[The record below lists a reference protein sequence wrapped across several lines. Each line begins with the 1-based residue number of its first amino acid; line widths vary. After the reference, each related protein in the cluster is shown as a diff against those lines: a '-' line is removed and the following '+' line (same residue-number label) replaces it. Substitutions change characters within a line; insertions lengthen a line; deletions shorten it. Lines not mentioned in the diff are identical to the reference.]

1 MDKLNEFQKQAI
13 NQIKGPVL
21 VIAGAGSGK
30 TKVIVCK
37 ILKLIEMKIPPEN
50 ILAVTFT
57 NKAANE
63 MSKRVR
69 NITNANVLTTTFHSL
84 GSKILRESIHHLGYS
99 NNFNIYDEEDSLK
112 LIKECYKTLN
122 LTAEK
127 KNIKKVKYLISNA
140 KNDLIDLEDI
150 KFDANFSKHEIN
162 IFHLYQKKL
171 KEYNALDFDDLLYL
185 TAILFKKH
193 LDVLEM
199 YQDRWPFL
207 LIDEYQDTN
216 FSQYTIA
223 KLLSNKTKNIFVVGD
238 PDQSIYSFRG
248 ARYQNILN
256 FEKDYKNAKVIKLT
270 INYRSTKN
278 ILDTANFLIKNNSN
292 RLEKDL
298 ISNLDEGEKIKIFKA
313 DSDRDEA
320 KFVIQKILRYKKNNI
335 ELDNIAIFY
344 RTNFQ
349 SRIFEDHLINAN
361 LPYVIFGGISFYHRK
376 EIKDI
381 LAFLKLVIS
390 DSDFIS
396 FSRTINIP
404 KRGIGQQ
411 SLSKLSFFSEKE
423 NISIIDLIK
432 RYLDGDF
439 NDLKLSS
446 RQKSSLKD
454 YLNKLD
460 EIKKLYLEKQD
471 ISEIILKTIDAMQ
484 YFSYLK
490 EDPLSFETRKENVQE
505 LVSIA
510 SIWQKENEGYLE
522 EFLNKLSLLGS
533 TDLENEKCIK
543 LMSLHNSKGLEFDL
557 VFMVGLEEDLFPH
570 INSKDTQDKI
580 EEERRL
586 CYVGI
591 TRAKK
596 HLYISHSSTRYIFG
610 GMKYCIKSRFLKEL
624 PDNLIKKIS
633 FDPYQIEENSSDNNR
648 SEELREI
655 NMYYPGLLVEHK
667 TFGKGMVSKVYSTS
681 LGETLDIIFD
691 DDDITRSIVTKYAKL
706 SIV

>member
-1 MDKLNEFQKQAI
+1 MDNLNEFQKIAI
-13 NQIKGPVL
+13 NQIEGPVL

-30 TKVIVCK
+30 TKVIVLR
-37 ILKLIEMKIPPEN
+37 ILKLIEIGILPEN

-63 MSKRVR
+63 MSKRVKE
-69 NITNANVLTTTFHSL
+69 ITNANVLTTTFHSL
-84 GSKILRESIHHLGYS
+84 GSKILRESIHHLGYL
-99 NNFNIYDEEDSLK
+99 NNFTIYDEEDSLK
-112 LIKECYKTLN
+112 LIKDCYQILN
-122 LTAEK
+122 LKDEK
-127 KNIKKVKYLISNA
+127 KNVKKLKYLISNA
-140 KNDLIDLEDI
+140 KNDLMDI
-150 KFDANFSKHEIN
+150 ENIKSDYSFSKHEID

-185 TAILFKKH
+185 TANLFLKH
-193 LDVLEM
+193 ENVLKM

-216 FSQYTIA
+216 FSQYTIS

-256 FEKDYKNAKVIKLT
+256 FESDYKNAKVIKLT

-278 ILDTANFLIKNNSN
+278 ILEAANFLIKNNKN
-292 RLEKDL
+292 RLKKDL
-298 ISNLDEGEKIKIFKA
+298 VSNLDAGEKIKIFSA

-320 KFVIQKILRYKKNNI
+320 EFVTKKIKEAKKNGI
-335 ELDNIAIFY
+335 ELDKIAIFY

-349 SRIFEDHLINAN
+349 SRIFEDHLINAS
-361 LPYVIFGGISFYHRK
+361 LPYVIYGGISFYRRK
-376 EIKDI
+376 ETKDI

-404 KRGIGQQ
+404 NRGIGKQ
-411 SLSKLSFFSEKE
+411 SLEKLSFFLENE
-423 NISIIDLIK
+423 NISIISLIK
-432 RYLDGDF
+432 RYLMGEF
-439 NDLKLSS
+439 NDLKLSAK
-446 RQKSSLKD
+446 QNSSLKD
-454 YLNKLD
+454 YLEKLD
-460 EIKKLYLEKQD
+460 EIKKLYLKKKD
-471 ISEIILKTIDAMQ
+471 ISEIILKTIDVLQ

-505 LVSIA
+505 LVTIA

-533 TDLENEKCIK
+533 TDLENEKCVK

-570 INSKDTQDKI
+570 VNSKDTQDEI

-596 HLYISHSSTRYIFG
+596 HLYISHSSSRYIFG
-610 GMKYCIKSRFLKEL
+610 GVKFCVKSRFLKEL
-624 PDNLIKKIS
+624 PDNLIEKTS
-633 FDPYQIEENSSDNNR
+633 FDPYQIEDERKN
-648 SEELREI
+648 EESCEV
-655 NMYYPGLLVEHK
+655 NMYYPGLLIEHK

-691 DDDITRSIVTKYAKL
+691 EDDITRSIVTKYAKL